1 MVRLRLV
8 TTVDTA
14 AFGAYCQSFSDWK
27 SAVEAFNRTAERDP
41 DMHGHL
47 IKGRDGE
54 VRQNPLSRIVRAT
67 AETMLRA
74 ANEFA
79 LTPVA
84 RARLGSS
91 YQPPA
96 PPSKFDG
103 LIAG

>member
-14 AFGAYCQSFSDWK
+14 AFGTYCQSFSDWK

-47 IKGRDGE
+47 TKGRDGE

-67 AETMLRA
+67 AEPMLRA

-84 RARLGSS
+84 RARLRLKLPAAGSS
-91 YQPPA
+91 LPV
-96 PPSKFDG
+96 
-103 LIAG
+103 